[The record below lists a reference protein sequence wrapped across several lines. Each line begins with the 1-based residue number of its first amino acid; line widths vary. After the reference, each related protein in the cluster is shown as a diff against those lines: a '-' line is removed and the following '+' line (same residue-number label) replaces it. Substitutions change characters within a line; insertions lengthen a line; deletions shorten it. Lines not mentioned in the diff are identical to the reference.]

1 MFFIFFHR
9 IVINVRRLFTV
20 TLRTEKPLLLRFSS
34 KGFEVDKP
42 KQCMPK
48 ANIYRKTSNIYLDCI
63 KHKIDVVI
71 IILRKGHLM

>member
-20 TLRTEKPLLLRFSS
+20 TLRIENILLLRFSS
-34 KGFEVDKP
+34 NKSFEVDKP

-48 ANIYRKTSNIYLDCI
+48 ANIYREMSNIYLDCI
-63 KHKIDVVI
+63 KHKT
-71 IILRKGHLM
+71 LLL

>member
-1 MFFIFFHR
+1 MLDDCLQSLYELKSLYYYAS
-9 IVINVRRLFTV
+9 VVRV
-20 TLRTEKPLLLRFSS
+20 
-34 KGFEVDKP
+34 FEVDKP

-48 ANIYRKTSNIYLDCI
+48 ANIYRKMSNIYWDCI